1 MLRTKLFRRLLCLV
15 LACMLLGGCALIPG
29 EVPETGETTVPTTE
43 ATEPQPTAPPDGDPA
58 NVTAKGSYFGTVD
71 PAAGVAR
78 VGDAVL
84 TGDILQLYYS
94 LTVSRWRSGGNQPA
108 PDWDLPLDVQEC
120 PLDTEALTWQQF
132 FLQRALDTWHMH
144 AALTQH
150 SATAQ
155 MKMDPGYLP
164 NAENHEKYMKDFMPV
179 MDILYGQD
187 PSYQLN
193 ELNAAF
199 IEAVPDLLEEL
210 GGADSLAATLGGSAV
225 TEESLPALAEQL
237 NEAYAYYIWAR
248 WQALPEEEQ
257 LEGDTV
263 TFRHVLLIP
272 EDGDWEACEK
282 QAEQLLTEYLRG
294 ERVDEARFAVVA
306 NQNSADEGT
315 KLNGGLYEY
324 VAQGQMTQALDAWL
338 FDPARTAGETEV
350 LRSDLGVHIVYFC
363 GKFAAPDRTGLGSEL
378 IAAAMEQ
385 FPMTVKYSGIR
396 LEALEPA
403 ESITFADLLYPDIA
417 HEYIP
422 DIPVYLQQDF
432 PNARFGHSMLATSG
446 CGITTLSML
455 ATYMTDTWLTPPVM
469 AERYGSYNVPGAGTD
484 AAIFADTAPELGY
497 FLEGIYF
504 NWPVVKEALD
514 QGRITSCLQR
524 PGLFTFRGH
533 YLIMAENNPD
543 GTISLRDSNIFNYS
557 IIPYHDDD
565 RFTWDQIKPNGV
577 MYWVWQDK
585 ITRIPACGRCGG
597 ETGLTAPEGL
607 LETEYTCG
615 KCLDALVRYGEFLN
629 YFE

>member
-1 MLRTKLFRRLLCLV
+1 MLRTKLFRRLLCLM
-15 LACMLLGGCALIPG
+15 LAILIMSGCAAAPL
-29 EVPETGETTVPTTE
+29 EAPEQTVETAE
-43 ATEPQPTAPPDGDPA
+43 APTEPAPTAPPDGDPT
-58 NVTAKGSYFGTVD
+58 NVTAKGSYFGTVE
-71 PAAGVAR
+71 AGAGVAL

-84 TGDILQLYYS
+84 TGEILQLYYS
-94 LTVSRWRSGGNQPA
+94 LTVSTWRSEGTQPA
-108 PDWDLPLDVQEC
+108 PDWSLPLDVQEC
-120 PLDTEALTWQQF
+120 PLDTEAVTWQQF
-132 FLQRALDTWHMH
+132 FLQQALDTWHMH

-150 SATAQ
+150 STTAH
-155 MKMDPGYLP
+155 MKMDPEYQP

-187 PSYQLN
+187 TSYQLN
-193 ELNAAF
+193 KLNAAF
-199 IEAVPDLLEEL
+199 IEALPELLEEL
-210 GGADSLAATLGGSAV
+210 GGAETLAQTLGGSAV
-225 TEESLPALAEQL
+225 TEETLVEFGRQV

-248 WQALPEEEQ
+248 WQDLPEVEQ
-257 LEGDTV
+257 QEGDTV

-272 EDGDWEACEK
+272 EDEDWEAC
-282 QAEQLLTEYLRG
+282 QLVAEQMLTEYLQGRK
-294 ERVDEARFAVVA
+294 VDEARFAVVA
-306 NQNSADEGT
+306 NKNSADEGSR
-315 KLNGGLYEY
+315 LNGGLYEY
-324 VAQGQMTQALDAWL
+324 VSQGQMTEALDTWL
-338 FDPARTAGETEV
+338 FDPARTAGETAI
-350 LRSDLGVHIVYFC
+350 LRSDLGVHIVYYC
-363 GKFAAPDRTGLGSEL
+363 GKFAAPDRTGLGRDL

-396 LEALEPA
+396 LEDVEPA
-403 ESITFADLLYPDIA
+403 ESITFADILYPDIA

-422 DIPVYLQQDF
+422 YIPVYLQQDF
-432 PNARFGHSMLATSG
+432 PNARFGYSMVATSG

-469 AERYGSYNVPGAGTD
+469 AERYGNYNVPGAGTD
-484 AAIFADTAPELGY
+484 AGIFTDTAPELGY
-497 FLEGIYF
+497 YLEGLYF
-504 NWPVVKEALD
+504 NWPVIKEALD

-524 PGLFTFRGH
+524 PGLFTARGH

-577 MYWVWQDK
+577 MYWIWQDK

-597 ETGLTAPEGL
+597 ETGLEAPEGL
-607 LETEYTCG
+607 LETEYTCS
-615 KCLDALVRYGEFLN
+615 KCMDALVRYGEFLN